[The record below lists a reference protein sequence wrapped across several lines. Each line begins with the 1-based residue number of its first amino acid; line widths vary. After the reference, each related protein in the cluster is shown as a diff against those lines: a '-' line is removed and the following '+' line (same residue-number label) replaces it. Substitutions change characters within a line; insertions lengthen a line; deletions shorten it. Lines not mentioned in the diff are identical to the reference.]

1 MHGNLAGTTVAWVV
15 DDHRRQQTQTGYAG
29 HARKM
34 CCSRLMMRQKG
45 FRVVAGHRIVAS
57 DRCKR
62 KRTVELMTIGKNGQG
77 DGAPEQLRPAR
88 MQIETTVLMS
98 RHGESHPTEL
108 VDISAT
114 GALLRR
120 PLGWSGE
127 TGQSWV
133 LDMIFGHDL
142 HIHLEAVVAR
152 ISDHHIGFSYSR
164 IPEDKQVPLWNL
176 LGGYADILEYWKNG

>member
-1 MHGNLAGTTVAWVV
+1 MVIAWITAEQPGQA
-15 DDHRRQQTQTGYAG
+15 RRSAPP
-29 HARKM
+29 A
-34 CCSRLMMRQKG
+34 KG
-45 FRVVAGHRIVAS
+45 ATERFQGDVGRSPLDG
-57 DRCKR
+57 CKY
-62 KRTVELMTIGKNGQG
+62 KQAVELMAIDKNGQ
-77 DGAPEQLRPAR
+77 DGGGPEQLRPAR

-98 RHGESHPTEL
+98 SNGESRPTEL

-120 PLGWSGE
+120 PLGWSGHV
-127 TGQSWV
+127 GQNWV
-133 LDMIFGHDL
+133 LDMIFGNNL

-176 LGGYADILEYWKNG
+176 LGGYADILEYWKDG

>member
-1 MHGNLAGTTVAWVV
+1 MDQVS
-15 DDHRRQQTQTGYAG
+15 RRCQWQAQVQTDG
-29 HARKM
+29 
-34 CCSRLMMRQKG
+34 
-45 FRVVAGHRIVAS
+45 
-57 DRCKR
+57 
-62 KRTVELMTIGKNGQG
+62 ELMAIEKNGQG
-77 DGAPEQLRPAR
+77 GTRARGENLRPAR
-88 MQIETTVLMS
+88 MQIETTVLLS
-98 RHGESHPTEL
+98 GKGEAHPTEL

-127 TGQSWV
+127 VGQSWM
-133 LDMIFGHDL
+133 LDMIFGSNL

-176 LGGYADILEYWKNG
+176 LGGYADILEQWKDG

>member
-1 MHGNLAGTTVAWVV
+1 MRDGWRGSRAWKVRGIRAHDAAGRFQDGVGHGVVAAGQAQTDGGLMANDNKRGPGGAGT
-15 DDHRRQQTQTGYAG
+15 
-29 HARKM
+29 
-34 CCSRLMMRQKG
+34 
-45 FRVVAGHRIVAS
+45 
-57 DRCKR
+57 
-62 KRTVELMTIGKNGQG
+62 
-77 DGAPEQLRPAR
+77 EQLRPAR

-127 TGQSWV
+127 VGQSWM
-133 LDMIFGHDL
+133 LDMIFGHNL
-142 HIHLEAVVAR
+142 HIHLEAVIAR
-152 ISDHHIGFSYSR
+152 ISDHHIGFSYSH

-176 LGGYADILEYWKNG
+176 LGGYADILEHWKDG

>member
-1 MHGNLAGTTVAWVV
+1 MET
-15 DDHRRQQTQTGYAG
+15 D
-29 HARKM
+29 K
-34 CCSRLMMRQKG
+34 S
-45 FRVVAGHRIVAS
+45 
-57 DRCKR
+57 
-62 KRTVELMTIGKNGQG
+62 GQEG
-77 DGAPEQLRPAR
+77 PEKLRPAR

-98 RHGESHPTEL
+98 HNGESHPTEL

-127 TGQSWV
+127 LGQSWV
-133 LDMIFGHDL
+133 LDMIFGHNL
-142 HIHLEAVVAR
+142 HIHLEAVVVR

-176 LGGYADILEYWKNG
+176 LGGYADILEYWKDG

>member
-1 MHGNLAGTTVAWVV
+1 
-15 DDHRRQQTQTGYAG
+15 
-29 HARKM
+29 
-34 CCSRLMMRQKG
+34 
-45 FRVVAGHRIVAS
+45 
-57 DRCKR
+57 
-62 KRTVELMTIGKNGQG
+62 MTIGKNGQG

-98 RHGESHPTEL
+98 RHDESHPTEL

-176 LGGYADILEYWKNG
+176 LGGYADILEYWK